1 MPTRL
6 RMPPMAKKARRVSL
20 SEPLLTAPLS
30 RVPSAAVRTSKPAR
44 LACNEKNGT
53 EDRDGEAA
61 QEAYR

>member
-1 MPTRL
+1 
-6 RMPPMAKKARRVSL
+6 MAKKARRVSL